1 MIYSTPESLI
11 SPREIH
17 LKDNTAKAIHLSG
30 SVEKAHKLTVSI
42 PLSDHLMKYF
52 KLWKT

>member
-11 SPREIH
+11 SPREIY

-30 SVEKAHKLTVSI
+30 SKEKAHKLTERI
-42 PLSDHLMKYF
+42 PLPNNLISE
-52 KLWKT
+52 KLF